1 MTPVQAIKCPKPLTK
16 KIPRETIRAKYVSM
30 EMFATIY
37 DDYIKHKH
45 CVKDI
50 LSIIHQNDDIIKETY
65 TNNTLKRTPINILC
79 IDETKLDNSFP
90 MLHSK

>member
-1 MTPVQAIKCPKPLTK
+1 
-16 KIPRETIRAKYVSM
+16 
-30 EMFATIY
+30 MFATIY

-90 MLHSK
+90 MVNSKQTTINFLILGKTKMLKVVVKPFL